1 MTPKGLELCVH
12 PPGECDQ
19 DMVVDTPG
27 GRFRIDYDEEL
38 PVSPV
43 GPLVFFAQFL
53 QASGHFEALCEHAPL
68 TYLHQSQRPGQ
79 ACGIGHYGAWRTQRV
94 PTLRA
99 AGGVA
104 LRHARGRNDGGWRLW

>member
-68 TYLHQSQRPGQ
+68 TYTSPNAPDKRAVLATMVLGVLSGCRRFAQLEALR
-79 ACGIGHYGAWRTQRV
+79 YD
-94 PTLRA
+94 TLA
-99 AGGVA
+99 AGMM
-104 LRHARGRNDGGWRLW
+104 GGGGSGE